1 MNKKLI
7 TVVGFFIMATTMI
20 NIINPSSKIELVETD
35 EIEKIVKEEKI
46 ELTLTN
52 TLIEITEGEEFD
64 LLSVVDSKHNV
75 TVNYGS
81 TKDLEPGSYE
91 IKYYANVGG
100 RNITKSATLIVHEKI
115 KEEAIK
121 NNVVLLSNN
130 YFYAPVKK
138 HTNPT
143 IILSNDNSYT
153 IERGTALPTYYANA
167 IDCDNNPLDV
177 VINSNIDINEV
188 GLYYVTFSTVDSLGY
203 ETTITKEVS
212 VIDTTKPIVEIN
224 NSSDSLWTNEDV
236 NITLSSNEDVTYYVS
251 YDQENYEKLE
261 SNTLE
266 FYESTETIVSIVA
279 VDNYNNVSDVYETYV
294 RIDKDAPTVEDNQT
308 IEVDDLENFKLTDY
322 IEASDINGVNMTR
335 GEIVENVDGSYTLNV
350 NVFDNLGNSTNTNV
364 IVNVNVNINVN

>member
-7 TVVGFFIMATTMI
+7 TIIGFFIMATTMI
-20 NIINPSSKIELVETD
+20 NIINPSSKIESVET
-35 EIEKIVKEEKI
+35 EKIVKEEKI

-308 IEVDDLENFKLTDY
+308 IEVEDLENFELTDY

-335 GEIVENVDGSYTLNV
+335 GETVENADGSYTLNV
-350 NVFDNLGNSTNTNV
+350 NVFDNLGNSTSTNV
-364 IVNVNVNINVN
+364 IVNVIINVN

>member
-7 TVVGFFIMATTMI
+7 TLMGFFIMATTMI
-20 NIINPSSKIELVETD
+20 NIINPSNKIELVETQK
-35 EIEKIVKEEKI
+35 IEKIEKEEKI

-75 TVNYGS
+75 RVNYES

-91 IKYYANVGG
+91 IKYYVNVGG
-100 RNITKSATLIVHEKI
+100 RNISKYATLIVHEKI

-138 HTNPT
+138 HSNPT
-143 IILSNDNSYT
+143 IILSNNNSYT
-153 IERGTALPTYYANA
+153 IERGTSLPTYYANA
-167 IDCDNNPLDV
+167 IDCDNNPLEV
-177 VINSNIDINEV
+177 VINSNININEV

-203 ETTITKEVS
+203 ETTITKDVS

-224 NSSDSLWTNEDV
+224 NSSDSLWTKEDV
-236 NITLSSNEDVTYYVS
+236 NITLSANEDVTYYVS

-261 SNTLE
+261 SNTLD
-266 FYESTETIVSIVA
+266 FYESTETMVSIFA
-279 VDNYNNVSDVYETYV
+279 VDNYGNESDVYETYV

-308 IEVDDLENFKLTDY
+308 IQVDDLENFELTDY

-335 GEIVENVDGSYTLNV
+335 GEMVQNTDGSFSLNV
-350 NVFDNLGNSTNTNV
+350 NVFDDLGNSTNINV
-364 IVNVNVNINVN
+364 IININ

>member
-7 TVVGFFIMATTMI
+7 TVVGFFIMAITMI

-35 EIEKIVKEEKI
+35 ETEKIVKEEKI

-75 TVNYGS
+75 RVNYET

-261 SNTLE
+261 SNTLD

-308 IEVDDLENFKLTDY
+308 IEVEDLENFELTDY

-335 GEIVENVDGSYTLNV
+335 GETVENVDGSYTLNV
-350 NVFDNLGNSTNTNV
+350 NVFDNLGNSTNINV
-364 IVNVNVNINVN
+364 IVNVN

>member
-1 MNKKLI
+1 MQQKRMLHSFVVLVFLFVLTLI
-7 TVVGFFIMATTMI
+7 AGWSDTDIAKTNAQEIG
-20 NIINPSSKIELVETD
+20 TD
-35 EIEKIVKEEKI
+35 EIEDETEEG
-46 ELTLTN
+46 
-52 TLIEITEGEEFD
+52 TE
-64 LLSVVDSKHNV
+64 
-75 TVNYGS
+75 
-81 TKDLEPGSYE
+81 
-91 IKYYANVGG
+91 
-100 RNITKSATLIVHEKI
+100 
-115 KEEAIK
+115 
-121 NNVVLLSNN
+121 
-130 YFYAPVKK
+130 
-138 HTNPT
+138 
-143 IILSNDNSYT
+143 
-153 IERGTALPTYYANA
+153 
-167 IDCDNNPLDV
+167 

-261 SNTLE
+261 SNTLD

-308 IEVDDLENFKLTDY
+308 IEVEDLENFELTDY

-335 GEIVENVDGSYTLNV
+335 GETVENVDGSYTLNV
-350 NVFDNLGNSTNTNV
+350 NVFDNLGNSTNINV
-364 IVNVNVNINVN
+364 IVNVN

>member
-1 MNKKLI
+1 MR
-7 TVVGFFIMATTMI
+7 
-20 NIINPSSKIELVETD
+20 
-35 EIEKIVKEEKI
+35 
-46 ELTLTN
+46 
-52 TLIEITEGEEFD
+52 
-64 LLSVVDSKHNV
+64 
-75 TVNYGS
+75 
-81 TKDLEPGSYE
+81 TK
-91 IKYYANVGG
+91 
-100 RNITKSATLIVHEKI
+100 EKI

-261 SNTLE
+261 SNTLD

-308 IEVDDLENFKLTDY
+308 IEVEDLENFELTDY

-335 GEIVENVDGSYTLNV
+335 GETVENVDGSYTLNV
-350 NVFDNLGNSTNTNV
+350 NVFDNLGNSTNINV
-364 IVNVNVNINVN
+364 IVNVN